1 MKRYFVDLYSLLA
14 ANPIEFY
21 EGHVTTRVTF
31 VLRTYS
37 SSNRDFYLTV
47 YLVTVAANDQ
57 AKKLYRALSPSATFP
72 PPLFDLSSQ
81 RAQKLGTSLITL
93 PSKAKLSLYL
103 SLR

>member
-57 AKKLYRALSPSATFP
+57 GKKLYRALSRPF
-72 PPLFDLSSQ
+72 L
-81 RAQKLGTSLITL
+81 
-93 PSKAKLSLYL
+93 
-103 SLR
+103 LRCSIYHPREHKN